1 MAGFIENLDFVTICK
16 IVQTWCSRNN
26 TVNVAYVPCYC
37 RQNSD
42 DWIKLILDELLKQYI
57 YMKVCH
63 NTTPENSLKYFD
75 HITDI

>member
-1 MAGFIENLDFVTICK
+1 MNQQLVGFKKNELKMAGFIENLDFVTICK

-42 DWIKLILDELLKQYI
+42 DWI
-57 YMKVCH
+57 
-63 NTTPENSLKYFD
+63 
-75 HITDI
+75 